1 MANRHGR
8 QGLENSGRLLAERQC
23 EENEPR
29 LPGSKRTARTVQV
42 NLAESP
48 LGWLAAR
55 GRISRRQF
63 DAGEQLR
70 RDWTIACLA
79 PRVTMRWDPAPS
91 GGRNDRAGALDPT
104 LAQIEA
110 KRRFDAAITATG
122 AGLSDVLWR
131 VACAC
136 EGLEAAEKAMGW
148 PVRAGKVVLG
158 LALDRLADHYGIK

>member
-1 MANRHGR
+1 M
-8 QGLENSGRLLAERQC
+8 ERQIAC
-23 EENEPR
+23 EGEKA
-29 LPGSKRTARTVQV
+29 PGSKRPARSVRV
-42 NLAESP
+42 NLAELP

-55 GRISRRQF
+55 GRISRRQL

-70 RDWTIACLA
+70 RDWTIANLA
-79 PRVTMRWDPAPS
+79 PRVTMRWDAAPS
-91 GGRNDRAGALDPT
+91 GGRNGDAGVLDPT

-131 VACAC
+131 VACAG
-136 EGLEAAEKAMGW
+136 EGLEIAEKAMGW

-158 LALDRLADHYGIK
+158 LALDRLADHYGFK

>member
-8 QGLENSGRLLAERQC
+8 QGLENSGRLLAERQLAD
-23 EENEPR
+23 NDPR
-29 LPGSKRTARTVQV
+29 LPGSKRPARTVQV

-79 PRVTMRWDPAPS
+79 PRVPMRWDPAPS

-104 LAQIEA
+104 LGQLEA
-110 KRRFDAAITATG
+110 KRRFAAAITRHAAGLG
-122 AGLSDVLWR
+122 AGLWGG
-131 VACAC
+131 A
-136 EGLEAAEKAMGW
+136 
-148 PVRAGKVVLG
+148 
-158 LALDRLADHYGIK
+158 

>member
-8 QGLENSGRLLAERQC
+8 QGLENSGRLLAERQLAD
-23 EENEPR
+23 NDPR

-70 RDWTIACLA
+70 RDWTIACPA
-79 PRVTMRWDPAPS
+79 PRVTMR
-91 GGRNDRAGALDPT
+91 RT
-104 LAQIEA
+104 EA
-110 KRRFDAAITATG
+110 RR
-122 AGLSDVLWR
+122 V
-131 VACAC
+131 
-136 EGLEAAEKAMGW
+136 
-148 PVRAGKVVLG
+148 GKECG
-158 LALDRLADHYGIK
+158 STCRFRWSP

>member
-1 MANRHGR
+1 MIRR
-8 QGLENSGRLLAERQC
+8 P
-23 EENEPR
+23 PR
-29 LPGSKRTARTVQV
+29 STRTDTLFPYPTLFR
-42 NLAESP
+42 S
-48 LGWLAAR
+48 
-55 GRISRRQF
+55 
-63 DAGEQLR
+63 
-70 RDWTIACLA
+70 
-79 PRVTMRWDPAPS
+79 DPAPS

-148 PVRAGKVVLG
+148 PVRAGKDRKSVV
-158 LALDRLADHYGIK
+158 

>member
-1 MANRHGR
+1 MANRHGP
-8 QGLENSGRLLAERQC
+8 QGLENSGRLLAERQLAD
-23 EENEPR
+23 NDPR
-29 LPGSKRTARTVQV
+29 LPGSKRPARTVQV

-70 RDWTIACLA
+70 RDWTISCLA

-91 GGRNDRAGALDPT
+91 GGRNDQAGALDPT

-110 KRRFDAAITATG
+110 KRRFDAAIAATG

-131 VACAC
+131 VVCAC

-158 LALDRLADHYGIK
+158 LALDRLADHYGMK